1 MLVLILA
8 GALFGLTPTSS
19 FLSRLGMDLALPW
32 AVDAKSTE
40 GAEAKASPIVIVA
53 IDEQTHRTPPFD
65 QTPEVA
71 WTPYLAEV
79 ITGLSDAGA
88 SVIGLDLIFPKTLSS
103 PDLVPGFDRPFLKA
117 LFDVGRP
124 GRLVLGEGILSRDVL
139 ISPYEGQ
146 IRAVGGRDNVRSLAL
161 TPDIDE
167 INRRYPAEL
176 GLSDGGTITSFA
188 NELALRSGSQPAENG
203 FLIDFVST
211 VTIPVLRLSDVLSCQ
226 QNADKNLEALF
237 AGKIVIVGEV
247 LDVEDRHMA
256 TNRFSQNNQPLI
268 YNTQC
273 EDFGEAQPGAGIDR
287 ASIPGVYIHARAL
300 QTILS
305 GSGPQQLSP
314 GIVFALTVLLLL
326 AVCLLYVRLPALY
339 GLGLL
344 VAILLALWVGA
355 VFALGRL
362 IVLPYLSWAVMAT
375 LAYMIIYAYRV
386 FFEDRQKR
394 WIRHAFEHFLSP
406 ELVNQLTEQPES
418 LKLGGEE
425 RQIVVLFLD
434 LAGFTKATEDLND
447 RPEVLVSELN
457 RYLARMA
464 DIIEEHGGYVDKF
477 IGDAIMAVW
486 GAPVVVPNPH
496 LAATEAALACQ
507 EALVALNQENKR
519 NKKLVLIHGMRVGV
533 NAGSAIVGNMGSENR
548 FNYTAVGD
556 AVNLAARLESA
567 NKTYGTEILISA
579 DIEMQLSDKVIR
591 REIDYVTVL
600 GRSQPVR
607 VYEVVDPGQPGVAA
621 DPAKRRVFEEALA
634 LYRAGDFSAAMDGF
648 KTLAAQ
654 DPVSQLYC
662 ERCRDKL
669 MNPPP
674 AAWDGAE
681 ILHSK

>member
-1 MLVLILA
+1 
-8 GALFGLTPTSS
+8 
-19 FLSRLGMDLALPW
+19 MDLTLPW
-32 AVDAKSTE
+32 ALQTDT
-40 GAEAKASPIVIVA
+40 AEVEPDLSPIVIVA

-71 WTPYLAEV
+71 WTPYLADV
-79 ITGLSDAGA
+79 ITGVADAGA
-88 SVIGLDLIFPKTLSS
+88 TVIGLDLIFPKTLSS

-124 GRLVLGEGILSRDVL
+124 GRLVLGEGILSQDLL

-146 IRAVGGRDNVRSLAL
+146 IRAVGGRDNVRSLGL
-161 TPDIDE
+161 TPDTDE
-167 INRRYPAEL
+167 INRRYPANFNLE
-176 GLSDGGTITSFA
+176 DGGTITSFA
-188 NELALRSGSQPAENG
+188 NELALRSGSDPAPES
-203 FLIDFVST
+203 FLVDFVSPFN
-211 VTIPVLRLSDVLSCQ
+211 IPVLRLSDVLTCQ
-226 QNADKNLEALF
+226 QNADADLNSLF
-237 AGKIVIVGEV
+237 ADKIVIFGEV

-256 TNRFSQNNQPLI
+256 TNRFSDSNQPLI
-268 YNTQC
+268 YDTQC
-273 EDFGEAQPGAGIDR
+273 AGFGAAQPGAGIDR

-305 GSGPQQLSP
+305 GTGPQSLSP
-314 GIVFALTVLLLL
+314 GAVFFTTVLLLL

-339 GLGLL
+339 GLALL
-344 VAILLALWVGA
+344 VFVVLALWGGA
-355 VFALGRL
+355 IAALGRL
-362 IVLPYLSWAVMAT
+362 IVLPYLSWAIMAT
-375 LAYMIIYAYRV
+375 LAFMIIYAYRV

-434 LAGFTKATEDLND
+434 LAGFTKATEDLTD

-457 RYLARMA
+457 RYLARMS

-496 LAATEAALACQ
+496 LAATKAALACQ
-507 EALVALNQENKR
+507 SALASLNQENKR
-519 NKKLVLIHGMRVGV
+519 NKKLVLIHGMRIGV

-567 NKTYGTEILISA
+567 NKTYGTEILVSA
-579 DIEMQLSDKVIR
+579 DIEAHLSDGVTR
-591 REIDYVTVL
+591 REIDYVAVL

-607 VYEVVDPGQPGVAA
+607 VYEVVDPRAPGVAG
-621 DPAKRRVFEEALA
+621 DPEKRQIFAEALA
-634 LYRAGDFSAAMDGF
+634 LYRAGDFSAAMEGF
-648 KTLAAQ
+648 KKLAPH
-654 DPVSQLYC
+654 DPVSKLYC
-662 ERCRDKL
+662 DRCRDKL

>member
-1 MLVLILA
+1 
-8 GALFGLTPTSS
+8 
-19 FLSRLGMDLALPW
+19 MDLTLPW
-32 AVDAKSTE
+32 ALQVETKDAIVPE
-40 GAEAKASPIVIVA
+40 RSPIVIVA
-53 IDEQTHRTPPFD
+53 IDEQTHRTPPFN

-79 ITGLSDAGA
+79 ITGISDAGV
-88 SVIGLDLIFPKTLSS
+88 SVIGLDLIFPKTLDR
-103 PDLVPGFDRPFLKA
+103 PDLVRGFDRPFLQA
-117 LFDVGRP
+117 LSEVGRS

-146 IRAVGGRDNVRSLAL
+146 IRAVGGRNNVRSLGL
-161 TPDIDE
+161 TPDTDE
-167 INRRYPAEL
+167 INRRYPARFNL
-176 GLSDGGTITSFA
+176 ADGNTITSFA
-188 NELALRSGSQPAENG
+188 NELAFRAGAEPTTES
-203 FLIDFVST
+203 FLVDFVSA
-211 VTIPVLRLSDVLSCQ
+211 VNIPVLRLSDVWACQ
-226 QNADKNLEALF
+226 QNADGRLRDLF
-237 AGKIVIVGEV
+237 ADKIVIIGEV

-256 TNRFSQNNQPLI
+256 TNRFSDSNQPLI
-268 YNTQC
+268 YDTQC
-273 EDFGEAQPGAGIDR
+273 GGFGEAQPGAGIDR
-287 ASIPGVYIHARAL
+287 ASIPGAYIHARAL

-305 GSGPQQLSP
+305 GTGPRQLSP
-314 GIVFALTVLLLL
+314 GVVLLCTVLLLL

-344 VAILLALWVGA
+344 VFVVLALWAGA
-355 VFALGRL
+355 VAALGRL

-375 LAYMIIYAYRV
+375 LAFMIIYAYRV

-434 LAGFTKATEDLND
+434 LAGFTKATEDLTD

-457 RYLARMA
+457 RYLARMS

-496 LAATEAALACQ
+496 LAATRAALACQ
-507 EALVALNQENKR
+507 SALAALNLENKR
-519 NKKLVLIHGMRVGV
+519 NKQLVLIHGMRIGV
-533 NAGSAIVGNMGSENR
+533 NSGSAIVGNMGSENR

-579 DIEMQLSDKVIR
+579 DIEEQLGDEVTR

-607 VYEVVDPGQPGVAA
+607 VYEVVDPRQPGIAV
-621 DPAKRRVFEEALA
+621 DPEKRRIFAEALA
-634 LYRAGDFSAAMDGF
+634 LYRAGDFSAALEGF

-654 DPVSQLYC
+654 DPVSKLYC
-662 ERCRDKL
+662 DRCRDKM